1 LDTRS
6 GITVTRIAGRVDS
19 LDQEIEEMK
28 KGLDALKRTVGV
40 APKAIARQQLTSHPN
55 VTGRPGPN
63 CAAARNDRF
72 HPDILRSL
80 IFLQTAPSGRG
91 LVLSATTR

>member
-28 KGLDALKRTVGV
+28 KSLDALKRTVGV
-40 APKAIARQQLTSHPN
+40 
-55 VTGRPGPN
+55 GPP
-63 CAAARNDRF
+63 R
-72 HPDILRSL
+72 LSL
-80 IFLQTAPSGRG
+80 ASN
-91 LVLSATTR
+91 